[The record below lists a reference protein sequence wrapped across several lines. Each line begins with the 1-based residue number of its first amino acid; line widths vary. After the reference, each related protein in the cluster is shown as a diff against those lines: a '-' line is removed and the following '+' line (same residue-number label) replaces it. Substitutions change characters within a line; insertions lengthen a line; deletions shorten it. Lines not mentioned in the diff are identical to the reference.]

1 MPLSA
6 TELNRLADSITAT
19 AITVFLHTGAPGA
32 NGTANRVTAGGGA
45 FSSGVSVAAA
55 GWTNASS
62 GDVQNVAAV
71 NYGTATGG
79 DPGTVTFW
87 GAFRASAFV
96 GSGAVTSTTVR
107 DGDTFSINSGEV
119 QFLGST
125 T

>member
-6 TELNRLADSITAT
+6 TELNRIADAIVAST
-19 AITVFLHTGAPGA
+19 ITVFLHTGAPGA

-45 FSSGVSVAAA
+45 FAAGVAVAPA
-55 GWTNASS
+55 GWTAASS
-62 GDVQNVAAV
+62 GDVQNVSAV

-87 GAFRASAFV
+87 SAFRTAAFV

>member
-6 TELNRLADSITAT
+6 TELNRIADAIVAST
-19 AITVFLHTGAPGA
+19 ITVFLHTGAPGA

-45 FSSGVSVAAA
+45 FAAGVAVAAA
-55 GWTNASS
+55 GWTAASS
-62 GDVQNVAAV
+62 GDVQNVSAV

-87 GAFRASAFV
+87 SAFRGAAFV